1 MSQVPIERVLCSPNL
16 PTLPVVAMRVLELTA
31 RADVSLREIAA
42 VIENDPAIA
51 SKVIRTINSSFYGL
65 TIAAAQFS
73 RRLHSSVCK
82 RSRRSCSDSASRTRS
97 TAAALTR

>member
-51 SKVIRTINSSFYGL
+51 SKVIRTINSR
-65 TIAAAQFS
+65 Q
-73 RRLHSSVCK
+73 
-82 RSRRSCSDSASRTRS
+82 
-97 TAAALTR
+97 